1 MKIFQ
6 NVANWWK
13 GLSIGKKMAIGLGV
27 LIVMEFT
34 NHVGSYNDLV
44 QIHRRTDSQRE
55 AILPVLAGTDDIL
68 SDVWMIAARPE
79 LAVVKDQGAEIAS
92 QLAVMS
98 SAVAILN
105 ENSAKLAAAAKL
117 ESSDISR
124 IAGEFEGA
132 NQELDNYLKTAAS
145 LGVNPNDAQLDALN
159 VQAEVAAKSLAQL
172 KGSTEKLSAATGAGV
187 DSYIKGAKGLTIVVA
202 STFMPAVLLIAFG
215 LTRMITRPL
224 AKIVERF
231 KDIAEGEG
239 DLTMRL
245 DIDRG
250 DEIGQMA
257 DWFNIFLDNMER
269 VISNVKQLALQVD
282 IASQDV
288 SGSTANL
295 SGSAQDQAASIEQ
308 VAATIEEMTASIKHN
323 AQNAAEGRNK
333 ARMTESSASQAAE
346 ISKGLSLAMAD
357 ISDASKQIGNIIAT
371 VNDVAFQTNLL
382 ALNAAVEAARAGE
395 HGKGFAVVAEEVRAL
410 AQRSAEASSQI
421 KRLIDDSNAKVSAGE
436 GVVQKTTAS
445 LDEIIANIADLN
457 QTMDEIEASSSEQAA
472 GVDELNRTVA
482 AIDGMTQKNASL
494 VTEVA
499 DTSVTLSSQAQ
510 SMAENVERFKVTD
523 TIVIA
528 QATSGAAEQPVYA
541 GFDLPDLLATPDG
554 DFDEF

>member
-79 LAVVKDQGAEIAS
+79 LVKDQGAEIAS

-124 IAGEFEGA
+124 IAGEFEGVDRA
-132 NQELDNYLKTAAS
+132 LDSYLKTAAS
-145 LGVNPNDAQLDALN
+145 LGVNPNDAQLANLN
-159 VQAEVAAKSLAQL
+159 VQAEAAAKSLTQL
-172 KGSTEKLSAATGAGV
+172 KSSVGKLSAATAAGV

-202 STFMPAVLLIAFG
+202 STFMPAVFLIALG

-288 SGSTANL
+288 SGSTADL

-323 AQNAAEGRNK
+323 AQNAAEGRSK

-346 ISKGLSLAMAD
+346 VSKGLSSAMDD
-357 ISDASKQIGNIIAT
+357 ISQASRQIGNIIST

-421 KRLIDDSNAKVSAGE
+421 RRLIDDSNAKVSAGE
-436 GVVQKTTAS
+436 EVVQKTTAS
-445 LDEIIANIADLN
+445 LDEIIAHIVDLN
-457 QTMDEIEASSSEQAA
+457 QTMEEIEASSSEQAA

-482 AIDGMTQKNASL
+482 AIDGMTQKNAAL

-528 QATSGAAEQPVYA
+528 QAAASAAEQPVYS
-541 GFDLPDLLATPDG
+541 GFDLPDLLATPEG